1 MINWKKLNPLYWI
14 WKLNEKFERLESMGR
29 EGLFEIIHDLSNEN
43 NIIHCKYCGNLL
55 NVLKMPILI
64 KSVKIGETYK
74 IKCTHCKKENI
85 ITKTNKNW

>member
-1 MINWKKLNPLYWI
+1 MNWKKLNPLCWI
-14 WKLNEKFERLESMGR
+14 KKINEKVDRLEKLGR
-29 EGLFEIIHDLSNEN
+29 EGLIELACDLSNEN
-43 NIIHCKYCGNLL
+43 NILHCKYCGHLL

-74 IKCTHCKKENI
+74 IKCSFCKKENV